1 MAYEPQ
7 IWNSGN
13 PELSLEK
20 NKENNAVLVAEKMNN
35 IEQGIKTAHDEI
47 ANIELQ
53 KGDKR
58 TKGYF
63 IPEIL
68 VHYDRIRDGK
78 TVSFACYREPW
89 AEWHGEGDLPI
100 QIPYWKKNE
109 DTQILE
115 LDYITKNASSFVDNK
130 YIYVGETHEPFDSLF
145 ESYYEYSGFTGNPVY
160 AQQQVEGSFLYVKYV
175 YNTYVVFGGA
185 NDTRALQPVQLVVTI
200 DSIVDEG
207 GGSVG

>member
-53 KGDKR
+53 KGDMR
-58 TKGYF
+58 TKGYI
-63 IPEIL
+63 IPEISL
-68 VHYDRIRDGK
+68 HHNVGSDTK
-78 TVSFACYREPW
+78 TVSFSCYREPW

-100 QIPYWKKNE
+100 HIPYWKKNE
-109 DTQILE
+109 VAQTLE
-115 LDYITKNASSFVDNK
+115 VDYITTNASSFVNNK
-130 YIYVGETHEPFDSLF
+130 YVYAENTSEPFDSLF

-160 AQQQVEGSFLYVKYV
+160 AQQQVEGSFLYEKYV
-175 YNTYVVFGGA
+175 FNTFVVFGGA
-185 NDTRALQPVQLVVTI
+185 DETKTLQPVQLVVTI

-207 GGSVG
+207 GGSIG